1 MQNKNPLPSSE
12 ILNQIRSI
20 HRARSGEDSTSGGLY
35 TQDMTTK
42 VMEDIHFLRDRIA
55 HIKRSRMSTP
65 NPVILQTYQSML
77 ESRESVLAWLNE
89 NNISSEHSQ
98 AS

>member
-1 MQNKNPLPSSE
+1 MQKKNPLPSSE
-12 ILNQIRSI
+12 ILSQIRAI
-20 HRARSGEDSTSGGLY
+20 HRVRVGENTECNELY
-35 TQDMTTK
+35 TQDMATK

-55 HIKRSRMSTP
+55 HIKRSRMSSP

-89 NNISSEHSQ
+89 HNISSEQSQ